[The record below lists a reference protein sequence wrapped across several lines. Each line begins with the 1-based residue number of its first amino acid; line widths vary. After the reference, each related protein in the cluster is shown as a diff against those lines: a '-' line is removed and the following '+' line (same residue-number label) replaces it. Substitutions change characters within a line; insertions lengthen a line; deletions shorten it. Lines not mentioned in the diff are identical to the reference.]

1 MSELYFSLDVET
13 DGPIAPLHSMRQIGL
28 TAFDLTRCPIAQFK
42 ANLLPLP
49 GASENPDTMNWWK
62 ETEEKALV
70 RALDY
75 CDEAGMRFGQFVIAV
90 VAELAMEGDVISHK
104 MAGSEHLAA
113 VERAAFYIEN
123 GALEESMRKFVEKR
137 RREAQDLV
145 A

>member
-1 MSELYFSLDVET
+1 MS
-13 DGPIAPLHSMRQIGL
+13 APAERLVRKL
-28 TAFDLTRCPIAQFK
+28 AP
-42 ANLLPLP
+42 
-49 GASENPDTMNWWK
+49 
-62 ETEEKALV
+62 ETERTVRRPRFSEDALV

-113 VERAAFYIEN
+113 VERVAFYIEN

-137 RREAQDLV
+137 RREAQDLI

>member
-1 MSELYFSLDVET
+1 
-13 DGPIAPLHSMRQIGL
+13 
-28 TAFDLTRCPIAQFK
+28 
-42 ANLLPLP
+42 
-49 GASENPDTMNWWK
+49 
-62 ETEEKALV
+62 
-70 RALDY
+70 
-75 CDEAGMRFGQFVIAV
+75 
-90 VAELAMEGDVISHK
+90 